1 MTKTE
6 FDKLEIGTKLK
17 IQVGELSEGVRVTGY
32 VVEKLEPS
40 GFDFRARIHISNNLK
55 DPQKGFNVVAPYQ
68 YFEFTE

>member
-6 FDKLEIGTKLK
+6 FDKLEIGTQLK
-17 IQVGELSEGVRVTGY
+17 IKIDELSEGVWVTGY

-40 GFDFRARIHISNNLK
+40 GFDSRARIHISDNLK
-55 DPQKGFNVVAPYQ
+55 NPQKGFNTVAPYQ

>member
-17 IQVGELSEGVRVTGY
+17 IQVSELSEGVLVTGY

-40 GFDFRARIHISNNLK
+40 GFDSRARIHISTNLK
-55 DPQKGFNVVAPYQ
+55 DP
-68 YFEFTE
+68 